1 VLITYLCY
9 LRSSNDNTLIF
20 LYKFLHHSWLKRCN
34 EHILPWKPHLEI
46 ILDVLDCNCTN
57 ESAMFS
63 YVFYKQPSIALLFF
77 YYAIHVTWHLLMF
90 FHLFFA
96 PIDVTWP
103 FAAVGLCF
111 LPASE
116 SICLLVLAVN
126 EWLCPSQR
134 HYLRPCCPSRIVRRG
149 CFFCASKK
157 RD

>member
-90 FHLFFA
+90 FHLFFCA
-96 PIDVTWP
+96 NRRHVAVRCSWPLFFTCEWKYMFACFGCERMTMSFTETLFTTMLSKSNCSTWL
-103 FAAVGLCF
+103 FFLC
-111 LPASE
+111 E
-116 SICLLVLAVN
+116 
-126 EWLCPSQR
+126 
-134 HYLRPCCPSRIVRRG
+134 
-149 CFFCASKK
+149 
-157 RD
+157 